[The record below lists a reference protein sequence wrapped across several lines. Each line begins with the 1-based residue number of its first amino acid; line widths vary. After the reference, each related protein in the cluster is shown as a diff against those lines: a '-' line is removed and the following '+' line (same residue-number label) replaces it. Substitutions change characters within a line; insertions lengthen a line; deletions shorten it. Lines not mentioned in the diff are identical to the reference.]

1 MSKQETNSH
10 IYDGCTRT
18 WKNTYGS
25 ILVLLP
31 WYLIVWHVQRS
42 MKDFSVVASSIRF
55 WFFAGSFCL
64 KGLLIIWEI
73 NGLIHFIHPVL
84 LLTDHKMFLKVE
96 CNVNGGVRLMVW
108 LSCLGISV
116 VLQKTPFLF
125 GTLNSNPKVSSV
137 RGNTALGLD
146 ECWRE
151 NFPMLI

>member
-1 MSKQETNSH
+1 M
-10 IYDGCTRT
+10 
-18 WKNTYGS
+18 
-25 ILVLLP
+25 LVLL
-31 WYLIVWHVQRS
+31 
-42 MKDFSVVASSIRF
+42 DF
-55 WFFAGSFCL
+55 GSLQAVFCL